1 MSNDFLMIRR
11 AVPLLLLALLT
22 TGCEALQSAT
32 TATQPPPAP
41 PAQPGAPV
49 PGAGALGQQL
59 AALQVAP
66 EDTGAHYDRDDWL
79 PDWARTGQCT
89 TRETVL
95 QQQGQGVVV
104 NDKCAPTAGQWV
116 SRYDGVTV
124 TDPSDLDIDHVVPLA
139 EVARSGPIVDG
150 RRQRPGDW
158 PVEQRRA
165 YANDVEGLVAVTAS
179 SNRSKSDD
187 DPARWLPAQD
197 HCGYVASW
205 IHMKTKYH
213 LSIDQQEHDAIAQIL
228 TTCPA

>member
-1 MSNDFLMIRR
+1 VLIR
-11 AVPLLLLALLT
+11 LALVAVAVLAA
-22 TGCEALQSAT
+22 GCQPLAA
-32 TATQPPPAP
+32 PPPPPTPAP
-41 PAQPGAPV
+41 GPLPD
-49 PGAGALGQQL
+49 QL

-79 PDWARTGQCT
+79 PQWSRSGECS

-104 NDKCAPTAGQWV
+104 NGKCAPTAGQWF
-116 SRYDGVTV
+116 SAYDGMTV
-124 TDPSDLDIDHVVPLA
+124 TDPGKIDIDHIVPLA

-150 RRQRPGDW
+150 RRQRPGSW

-165 YANDVEGLVAVTAS
+165 YANDIEGLVAVTAS

-187 DPARWLPAQD
+187 DPARWLPDQD
-197 HCGYVASW
+197 RCGYVASW
-205 IHMKTKYH
+205 LRVKQKYN
-213 LSIDQQEHDAIAQIL
+213 LSVDQAERDAIAGVL